1 MELTKEQRE
10 ILEEEFKIYEDT
22 NTIEI
27 EQWTDLG
34 VDMIIE
40 LEKDRDI
47 VEQLVDYVY
56 NFDID
61 EEIDLYRENKDYR
74 ERFSILESV
83 NDFEKWLD
91 FINDIITRLKGGKVE
106 VVDMEKIDNIYHE
119 LSTKLTCSELKALGK
134 KLVR

>member
-1 MELTKEQRE
+1 MELTKKQRE
-10 ILEEEFKIYEDT
+10 ILEEEFRVYEDT

-27 EQWTDLG
+27 EQWTNLG
-34 VDMIIE
+34 VDMFIE

-47 VEQLVDYVY
+47 VEQLVDYVD
-56 NFDID
+56 NFDIN

-83 NDFEKWLD
+83 NDFEEWLN
-91 FINDIITRLKGGKVE
+91 FINDIIIRLKGGKVE

-119 LSTKLTCSELKALGK
+119 LSMKLTCSELKTLGE
-134 KLVR
+134 KLVK

>member
-40 LEKDRDI
+40 LEKDKDI

-106 VVDMEKIDNIYHE
+106 VIDMEKIDNIYHE
-119 LSTKLTCSELKALGK
+119 LSTKLTYSELKALGE

>member
-34 VDMIIE
+34 VDMIIK

-119 LSTKLTCSELKALGK
+119 LSTKLTCSELKALGE

>member
-22 NTIEI
+22 NIIEI

-40 LEKDRDI
+40 LEKDKDI

-83 NDFEKWLD
+83 NDFEKWLN

-119 LSTKLTCSELKALGK
+119 LSTKLTCSELKVLGE

>member
-119 LSTKLTCSELKALGK
+119 LSTKLTYSELKALGE

>member
-61 EEIDLYRENKDYR
+61 EEIDLYRENEDYR

-119 LSTKLTCSELKALGK
+119 LSTKLTYSELKALGE

>member
-91 FINDIITRLKGGKVE
+91 FINDIIIRLKGGKVE

-119 LSTKLTCSELKALGK
+119 LSTKLTYSELKALGE

>member
-61 EEIDLYRENKDYR
+61 EEIDLYRENEDYR

-83 NDFEKWLD
+83 NDFEKWLN

-119 LSTKLTCSELKALGK
+119 LSTKLTYSELKALGE

>member
-1 MELTKEQRE
+1 MELTKKQRE
-10 ILEEEFKIYEDT
+10 ILEEEFKVYEDT

-119 LSTKLTCSELKALGK
+119 LSTKLTYSELKALGEK
-134 KLVR
+134 FVR